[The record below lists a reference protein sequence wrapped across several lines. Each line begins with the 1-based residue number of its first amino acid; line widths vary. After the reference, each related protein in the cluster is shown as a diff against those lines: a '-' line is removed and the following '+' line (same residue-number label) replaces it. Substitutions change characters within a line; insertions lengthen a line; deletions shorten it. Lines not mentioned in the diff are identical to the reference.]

1 MYRTVI
7 ENTGTAML
15 IVEEDTTVSFVNQE
29 MVRLTGRRRDELV
42 NKPIPF
48 DMVAQEQREIV
59 RKYHELRREHPDLAP
74 RSYETSFKDTEGSER
89 HVLLTVT
96 TVPET
101 RKSIVSV
108 IDVTERVVSQ
118 RDLKESEA
126 KFRNLAENSPNM
138 IFINQEGR
146 VVYANPLCE
155 RILGYTRDELYSPDF
170 DFRCLIA
177 PDSTALVG
185 EMFAAHQSGRDVPP
199 YEYGLLTRSG
209 GRIDVINSARMIT
222 YQGRPALLGIVMD
235 ITDRKKAEEEL
246 EKAYKELEAQNR
258 ELRILDEMK
267 DTLVRDV
274 SHELKTPVAKHSMQ
288 LEILKPIALEHRL
301 SEEEKKALVVMEE
314 SIRRQE
320 SVIRNLLDLSR
331 LEAGARK
338 YRCEP
343 VQLDRLLAKT
353 VEDYRYAT
361 EVHGIEV
368 VLKVSPLVIS
378 SDAEMLWHL
387 FSNILNNAIKFR
399 RKGVPGRILVSVQH
413 LDGEVQVS
421 VRDDGIGMDAEDTD
435 RAFSRFY
442 QASASYEGSGVGLTI
457 CRMIA
462 QGLGGRIVLESEGS
476 GKGLT
481 ATVALPFSQEMT

>member
-1 MYRTVI
+1 
-7 ENTGTAML
+7 
-15 IVEEDTTVSFVNQE
+15 
-29 MVRLTGRRRDELV
+29 
-42 NKPIPF
+42 
-48 DMVAQEQREIV
+48 
-59 RKYHELRREHPDLAP
+59 
-74 RSYETSFKDTEGSER
+74 
-89 HVLLTVT
+89 
-96 TVPET
+96 
-101 RKSIVSV
+101 
-108 IDVTERVVSQ
+108 
-118 RDLKESEA
+118 
-126 KFRNLAENSPNM
+126 
-138 IFINQEGR
+138 
-146 VVYANPLCE
+146 
-155 RILGYTRDELYSPDF
+155 
-170 DFRCLIA
+170 
-177 PDSTALVG
+177 
-185 EMFAAHQSGRDVPP
+185 
-199 YEYGLLTRSG
+199 
-209 GRIDVINSARMIT
+209 
-222 YQGRPALLGIVMD
+222 MD

-246 EKAYKELEAQNR
+246 EKAYEELEAQNR
-258 ELRILDEMK
+258 ELRMLDEMK

-301 SEEEKKALVVMEE
+301 SEEEQKALVVMEE

-331 LEAGARK
+331 LEAGERK
-338 YRCEP
+338 YRREP

-361 EVHGIEV
+361 EVHGMEV
-368 VLKVSPLVIS
+368 DLKVSPLVIS

-399 RKGVPGRILVSVQH
+399 RKGVPGRILVSVQQ